1 MSIRCLHPSGRV
13 RRKPFWLW
21 VITFWVLGGI
31 VTAVFSDTIKEVSSG
46 SADSQ
51 VNGGFSFLI
60 CYALLYIANFFI
72 HIQRLHDAGHSGWW
86 MLFFFLFMMLFTVI
100 IGLLP
105 SEHQDNHYGPDTD
118 ANGRYLG

>member
-31 VTAVFSDTIKEVSSG
+31 VTAVFSDTITEISSG
-46 SADSQ
+46 LAYSQ

-72 HIQRLHDAGHSGWW
+72 HIQRLHDAGHSGS
-86 MLFFFLFMMLFTVI
+86 FPPSIRITTTVLTPTRTAGI
-100 IGLLP
+100 SADRGSGSQAKRLL
-105 SEHQDNHYGPDTD
+105 S
-118 ANGRYLG
+118 

>member
-31 VTAVFSDTIKEVSSG
+31 VTAVFSDTITEISSG
-46 SADSQ
+46 LAYSQ

-60 CYALLYIANFFI
+60 CYALLYIALADVALFALCRIDRSLI
-72 HIQRLHDAGHSGWW
+72 HQIFQICSGKSCCC
-86 MLFFFLFMMLFTVI
+86 LRNT
-100 IGLLP
+100 
-105 SEHQDNHYGPDTD
+105 S
-118 ANGRYLG
+118 

>member
-1 MSIRCLHPSGRV
+1 MSIRCFTPLRPCPQTLLALGYYLLGT
-13 RRKPFWLW
+13 RRHCHRRC
-21 VITFWVLGGI
+21 
-31 VTAVFSDTIKEVSSG
+31 SDTITEISSG
-46 SADSQ
+46 LAYYQ
-51 VNGGFSFLI
+51 VDGGFSFLI
-60 CYALLYIANFFI
+60 CYALLYIAISLFI
-72 HIQRLHDAGHSGWW
+72 SSGFMTRDTPGWW

>member
-31 VTAVFSDTIKEVSSG
+31 V
-46 SADSQ
+46 
-51 VNGGFSFLI
+51 SFLI

>member
-1 MSIRCLHPSGRV
+1 M
-13 RRKPFWLW
+13 
-21 VITFWVLGGI
+21 
-31 VTAVFSDTIKEVSSG
+31 
-46 SADSQ
+46 
-51 VNGGFSFLI
+51 
-60 CYALLYIANFFI
+60 FFI

>member
-31 VTAVFSDTIKEVSSG
+31 VTAVFSDTITEISSG
-46 SADSQ
+46 LAYSQ

-105 SEHQDNHYGPDTD
+105 SEHQDNYGPDTD

>member
-31 VTAVFSDTIKEVSSG
+31 VTAVFSDSITEISSG
-46 SADSQ
+46 LAYSQ
-51 VNGGFSFLI
+51 VDGGFSFLI

-86 MLFFFLFMMLFTVI
+86 MLFFFLFTMLVTVI

-118 ANGRYLG
+118 ANSRYLG